1 VCGGGAV
8 THFERYRPEHTGR
21 MTLVNAPWSRHPEIY
36 EAYARNGPAY
46 TVFDGERPIFAAGVS
61 VPWKGFGE
69 AWMLMGID
77 AKKYPLSVY
86 RHVSKMLAAIIAD
99 LALHRVQAVI
109 ADGQPHL
116 VRWIEKLGFR
126 RECVMRAFG
135 PDGGDYVLYARF
147 D

>member
-1 VCGGGAV
+1 
-8 THFERYRPEHTGR
+8 
-21 MTLVNAPWSRHPEIY
+21 MTLVHVPWSRHPEIF
-36 EAYARNGPAY
+36 EAYAKNGPAY
-46 TVFDGERPIFAAGVS
+46 TVFDGGKPIFAAGVS

-69 AWMLMGID
+69 AWMLLGVD
-77 AKKYPLSVY
+77 AKNYPLSLY
-86 RHVSKMLAAIIAD
+86 RHASKMLAAIIAD

-116 VRWIEKLGFR
+116 VRWIEKLGFT
-126 RECVMRAFG
+126 RECVMRRFG